1 MFYIKQEL
9 NSFIENKKS
18 SHCEEHEPT
27 SSSATNENV
36 LSPFPLK
43 NEDELMLIESKLLS
57 EDLSFTNKLV
67 CTCK

>member
-18 SHCEEHEPT
+18 SHCDEHEST
-27 SSSATNENV
+27 SSTAIENV
-36 LSPFPLK
+36 LAPFPLK
-43 NEDELMLIESKLLS
+43 NEDELMLIESKLVS

-67 CTCK
+67 CK